1 MISNIDSIFFSIDV
15 KEYDT
20 NNIDLLKLLEE
31 SKEIAK
37 ADRVTEKIIELGGK
51 KFIVMPNGARFHA
64 YILHNDS
71 LEIKFSQN
79 RSKSKDNYP
88 VAIRIKSL
96 YLWEKG
102 FLDSYTETLE
112 FLKTI
117 IKGDFIA
124 EKISRADL
132 CCHVD
137 FLKFES
143 MADITLSWRGNFK
156 KTEHYFFNR
165 KLNGLTFGTFAEK
178 NVMCR
183 IYDKSLEIKTSGKT
197 WFNDIWQKSNMD
209 IDNVWNVEFQVGR
222 KFFKEHSIES
232 VHDFILKM
240 RGIWEYLTKDWIS
253 FINLDDDNVS
263 RCTTKE
269 AWIKIQ
275 NAYLDYCNFSPIKRE
290 KQLNRNAELLI
301 PLLVGVLT
309 SYGACK
315 QNIVLDRVVNEFKED
330 LDKYLK
336 EKKDNIPVEKLFFEK
351 LEYMY
356 S

>member
-15 KEYDT
+15 KNYDS
-20 NNIDLLKLLEE
+20 NNEELLKLLEK

-37 ADRVTEKIIELGGK
+37 NDRVTKKIIELGDK
-51 KFIVMPNGARFHA
+51 KFTILPNGARFHA

-88 VAIRIKSL
+88 VAVRIKSL

-102 FLDSYTETLE
+102 FINSYLETIE

-117 IKGDFIA
+117 INGDFIA
-124 EKISRADL
+124 AKISRADL

-156 KTEHYFFNR
+156 KVEHFFYNR
-165 KLNGLTFGTFAEK
+165 KLNGLTFGSFAEK

-197 WFNDIWQKSNMD
+197 WFNDIWLNSKMD
-209 IDNVWNVEFQVGR
+209 IENVWNIEFQVGR
-222 KFFKEHSIES
+222 KFFKEHSIET
-232 VHDFILKM
+232 VQDFIIKM
-240 RGIWEYLTKDWIS
+240 RGIWEYLTKDWIT
-253 FINLDDDNVS
+253 FINLDDENIS

-269 AWIKIQ
+269 IWLKVQ
-275 NAYLDYCNFSPIKRE
+275 DAYLDYCNFEPIKRE

-315 QNIVLDRVVNEFKED
+315 QNIVLDRVLKEFKDD
-330 LDKYLK
+330 LELYLK
-336 EKKDNIPVEKLFFEK
+336 EKKESVPVEKLFFDK